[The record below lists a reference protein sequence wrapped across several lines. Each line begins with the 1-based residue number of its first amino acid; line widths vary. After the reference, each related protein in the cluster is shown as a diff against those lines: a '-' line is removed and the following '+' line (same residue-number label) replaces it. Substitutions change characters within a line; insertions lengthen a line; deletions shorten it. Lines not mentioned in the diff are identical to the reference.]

1 MTFSGLSDRLSSVEP
16 FVVQG
21 RVQKAVGLLIE
32 GTGSMSPV
40 GAKALIRSV
49 DGERTTQA
57 EVVGFQDQRI
67 FLMPLEGILGI
78 GPGSLIR
85 IQSGETRVPVGP
97 ALLGRVL
104 DGLGRPIDEKGPVR
118 AETTV
123 PLYRKPMNPL
133 ERSPI
138 RRPLDVGIRSLNG
151 LLTCGEG
158 QRVGIFA
165 GSGVGKSTLLGMIA
179 RSTEADVNV
188 IALIGER
195 GREVQEFIQSTLGDE
210 GMARSVVV
218 AATSDQPPLLRKRG
232 AFLAIAVAEYFRD
245 LGKRVLFVMDS
256 ITRFAMA
263 QREIGLA
270 LGEPPATKGYPPS
283 TFALLPVFLERA
295 GKGGPRGGSITGIY
309 TILVEG
315 DDLSDPL
322 ADSAR
327 SLLDGHIVLS
337 RDLAAQGHYPAVDVL
352 ESVSRVMISV
362 VPEEHLM
369 AAQRLRALLAA
380 YRKASD
386 LISIGAY
393 KEGSDPE
400 VDRAVRLK
408 PRIDAFLRQR
418 IDEKVSLD
426 EAWNSLRQ
434 LAAEAS

>member
-418 IDEKVSLD
+418 IDEKVSLE